1 MPTTLDCELFRDVFG
16 SARMRDLFDTRAMVQ
31 AWLNVEAALAAAQ
44 ADVGVIPMP
53 AAQRIAREADARYYD
68 LADLKDGIERSHHPL
83 VPLVRALSER
93 CGELGAYVHWGATTQ
108 DIMDSGM
115 VLQIRD
121 ALPYLVDCA
130 AGAREECLRL
140 AHAFAESPMPA
151 RTHGQHAVPMTF
163 GLKAAGWADELGRVC
178 DRLLGAREA
187 ISVAQ
192 LGGGGGTLASLG
204 DDADAVLD
212 AFCQRLELRRPD
224 VAWFAA
230 RDRVRDVAHA
240 LAELGAAAERI
251 AAEVIRLQGTEVG
264 ELAEGTDEEH
274 VGSST
279 MPQKRNPMRS
289 EYLIASARLLR
300 GSVEVLFSA
309 TAHAGERDMGL
320 WAVEWLAVPQAFI
333 LAGGVAEKLVEIMT
347 DLEVDPSRMRANLE
361 LTNGAILAEAA
372 MMALAGELGREE
384 AHSVVTAASRSAD
397 AAGRPLLD
405 VLAEDPRA
413 GPLIDAALLER
424 LRDPEAYLG
433 RSIAAA
439 RAQLPG
445 SRNPSRDGGPT

>member
-16 SARMRDLFDTRAMVQ
+16 SARMREAFDTRAMVQ
-31 AWLNVEAALAAAQ
+31 AWLNVESALAAAE
-44 ADVGVIPMP
+44 ADVGVIPAP
-53 AAQRIAREADARYYD
+53 AARRIAREADVRHYD
-68 LADLKDGIERSHHPL
+68 LADLRRGIERSAHPL
-83 VPLVRALSER
+83 VPVVRALSQR
-93 CGELGAYVHWGATTQ
+93 CGEHGAYVHWGATTQ
-108 DIMDSGM
+108 DIMDTGM
-115 VLQIRD
+115 VLQIRE

-130 AGAREECLRL
+130 AQAREDCLRL
-140 AHAFAESPMPA
+140 THAFAESPMPA

-163 GLKAAGWADELGRVC
+163 GLKAAGWADELGRVRE
-178 DRLLGAREA
+178 RLLGARET

-204 DDADAVLD
+204 DDADGVLA
-212 AFCQRLELRRPD
+212 AFCERLELRRPD
-224 VAWFAA
+224 VAWFAS

-264 ELAEGTDEEH
+264 ELAEGSSEEH

-289 EYLIASARLLR
+289 EYLVASARLLR
-300 GSVEVLFSA
+300 GSVEALFSA
-309 TAHAGERDMGL
+309 TAHAGERDMAL

-333 LAGGVAEKLVEIMT
+333 LGGGVAEKLRELIAA
-347 DLEVDPSRMRANLE
+347 LEVDPARMRANLE
-361 LTNGAILAEAA
+361 LTDGAILAEAA

-384 AHSVVTAASRSAD
+384 AHAVVMAASRIAG

-405 VLAEDPRA
+405 VLVEDPRA
-413 GPLIDAALLER
+413 GRLLDASLLER

-433 RSIAAA
+433 RSVAAS
-439 RAQLPG
+439 RAHLPV
-445 SRNPSRDGGPT
+445 SMNPN